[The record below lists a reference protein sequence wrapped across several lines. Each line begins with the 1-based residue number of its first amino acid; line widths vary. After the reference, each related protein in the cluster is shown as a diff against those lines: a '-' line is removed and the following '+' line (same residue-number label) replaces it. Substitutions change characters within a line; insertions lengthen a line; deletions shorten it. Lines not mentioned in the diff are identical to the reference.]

1 MTNQLVDPRL
11 YAGFMSFAKFEQS
24 EFLITPEQLVK
35 ALGLKMDALW
45 KAQPKAG
52 NAEWTRQ
59 VKCFLREIAQGLE
72 NPADHI
78 SIDVIYTNAT
88 PDTHEFLLDV
98 VWWCRQGEPVTTEF
112 MALAA
117 EIEWAS
123 FWWGSPGE
131 SLANHVRD
139 RVGEDFGKLTVV
151 KCPIKLMIFCTDKSG
166 TERSHEPMQQV
177 VLAEIDR
184 YLKPYAHHLP
194 GEVYVF
200 FDVASDGHRRA
211 WVRRVNEAGVL
222 SALEVLQ

>member
-1 MTNQLVDPRL
+1 MAFSR
-11 YAGFMSFAKFEQS
+11 FEQS
-24 EFLITPEQLVK
+24 EFLITPDQLVK
-35 ALGLKMDALW
+35 DLGVKMDALW

-59 VKCFLREIAQGLE
+59 VKGFLREIAQELE
-72 NPADHI
+72 NPADNL
-78 SIDVIYTNAT
+78 SIEVLYTNAT

-98 VWWCRQGEPVTTEF
+98 VWWCRQGKPTKTEF

-131 SLANHVRD
+131 SLANHIRD

-151 KCPIKLMIFCTDKSG
+151 KSPLKLMIFCTDKSG
-166 TERSHEPMQQV
+166 PERTHGPMQQV

-200 FDVASDGHRRA
+200 MDVASDGNRRA
-211 WVRRVNEAGVL
+211 WARRVEDDGTL
-222 SALEVLQ
+222 SALEVLL